1 MVQDTTQGNL
11 SVKKYKRYFYTLPI
25 IHQQTEEQLIQIA
38 KDGLKDEIRDG
49 LETEVFP
56 TLEALFDEAEEVEEA
71 LKEEETP
78 PPSPRKRRRRSD
90 GQGASKRARKAAK
103 PDPEDEG
110 YGYDREEFAAE
121 EGQGPAREDDLD
133 EDEDVGAEA
142 SDQSDDTLGSGQ
154 FRMDE
159 YPDGSDSTT
168 SGSRSRSSASD

>member
-1 MVQDTTQGNL
+1 MVQDTTQENL
-11 SVKKYKRYFYTLPI
+11 SVKKYKRFFYTLPI
-25 IHQQTEEQLIQIA
+25 IHQRTEEQLIQIA
-38 KDGLKDEIRDG
+38 KDGLKEEIRNG

-90 GQGASKRARKAAK
+90 AQRASKRARKAANH
-103 PDPEDEG
+103 DPEDEG

-121 EGQGPAREDDLD
+121 EGQGPALEDDLD

-142 SDQSDDTLGSGQ
+142 SNQSDDTIGSGQ
-154 FRMDE
+154 FRMDD
-159 YPDGSDSTT
+159 YLDGSDSTT
-168 SGSRSRSSASD
+168 SGSRSSASD